1 MTHVFPSVGQLHIH
15 ISTVVALKSS
25 EVVVGHRPI
34 RSLASRGP
42 GPSATLPEQAAAQ
55 KLKESLAMKG
65 KPVTWTS
72 G

>member
-1 MTHVFPSVGQLHIH
+1 MAHLPQCWTTPHPHLPLSR
-15 ISTVVALKSS
+15 TS

-42 GPSATLPEQAAAQ
+42 GPSATPPEQAAAQ

-65 KPVTWTS
+65 KPVTWTA